1 MTHDE
6 PTYQAV
12 CTFLRESE
20 KAVLIEIQQEEM
32 WIPLSQVREMHKP
45 PSGEG
50 RIVMTAWIAKQKH
63 LI

>member
-1 MTHDE
+1 MTYPE

-32 WIPLSQVREMHKP
+32 WIPLSQVREMHKSP
-45 PSGEG
+45 NGEG
-50 RIVMTAWIAKQKH
+50 RIAMSAWIAKQKH